1 MVDDETRFTRL
12 YQEHYDRVFAYVRA
26 RSDPDVA
33 RDIVSETFL
42 VAWRR
47 LDELPQPSLPWL
59 LGVARHKCAHHW
71 ERQGRG
77 DRLRTRLGEMA
88 AGAGSGDPAEEIDAR
103 MAALRALSAL
113 SPADREVLMLRAWDG
128 LSTREAA
135 EVLCCA
141 TAALAIR
148 LHRARRRLARAFEL
162 ERPEAGPEP
171 SPGAGH
177 RRVELHTTVKES

>member
-1 MVDDETRFTRL
+1 V
-12 YQEHYDRVFAYVRA
+12 
-26 RSDPDVA
+26 
-33 RDIVSETFL
+33 
-42 VAWRR
+42 
-47 LDELPQPSLPWL
+47 
-59 LGVARHKCAHHW
+59 
-71 ERQGRG
+71 
-77 DRLRTRLGEMA
+77 A

-135 EVLCCA
+135 EVLGCS

-162 ERPEAGPEP
+162 ERPEAGPER

-177 RRVELHTTVKES
+177 RRVELRTTAKES